1 MALFTSNHALFPVNV
16 LLKPVQWELL
26 WVAKWVWHF
35 FLLFQT
41 YWNLDSLDIPE
52 ENPNPAGMISQ
63 AWMIPFPQANMHLLT
78 HTQSITITKSQSH
91 IIRLLWEEKHGFCL
105 VMFMSYLYHMK
116 LYYVQLLGGPICEVC
131 RLLAPRVRPCGG
143 SVAAGRHAKNKT
155 HRGGFTAE
163 GPDCWVPNSKT
174 Y

>member
-1 MALFTSNHALFPVNV
+1 MGLAFFFTFPNLLELGFTRHTRRKSEPSRDDLPSMDDSLPPSKHAL
-16 LLKPVQWELL
+16 
-26 WVAKWVWHF
+26 A
-35 FLLFQT
+35 
-41 YWNLDSLDIPE
+41 Y
-52 ENPNPAGMISQ
+52 
-63 AWMIPFPQANMHLLT
+63 T
-78 HTQSITITKSQSH
+78 HRQSITITKSQSH